1 MTSPIQ
7 LSSKQQYPSRTSHQ
21 KVGLS
26 SKLVVVP
33 DLSWTSVPQLFNLA
47 RERKV

>member
-7 LSSKQQYPSRTSHQ
+7 LSSKQQYQSRTSHQ

-33 DLSWTSVPQLFNLA
+33 DLSWTRVRQLFNLA